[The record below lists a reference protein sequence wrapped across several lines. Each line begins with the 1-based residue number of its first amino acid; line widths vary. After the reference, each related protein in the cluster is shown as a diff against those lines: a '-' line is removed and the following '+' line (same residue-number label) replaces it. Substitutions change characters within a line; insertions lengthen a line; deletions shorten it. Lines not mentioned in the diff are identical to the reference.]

1 MHGYSADDTWLAD
14 KYDESINVKGQ
25 GTFFLG
31 GPPLV
36 KAATGEVV
44 SAEELGGAEVHARQS
59 GVADHY
65 AQNDLHALAIARA
78 IVANLGSAKDV
89 RLALREPVEP
99 LYPADELH
107 GIIPEDKRKPYDVR
121 EVVARIVDG

>member
-36 KAATGEVV
+36 KAATGEIV
-44 SAEELGGAEVHARQS
+44 SPEELGGAEVHARQS

-65 AQNDLHALAIARA
+65 AQNDTHALAMARA
-78 IVANLGSAKDV
+78 IVANLNRTKSV
-89 RLALREPVEP
+89 SLALREASEP
-99 LYPADELH
+99 LYPNEELH
-107 GIIPEDKRKPYDVR
+107 GVIPSDTRKPYD
-121 EVVARIVDG
+121 